1 LQFRKGQKYVKP
13 AFGPNPILSN
23 DEEQIVV
30 TCIFENHKRGFPR
43 RKEDVQESVNF
54 WTKIQ
59 ETIHLLTIAL
69 ARHGI
74 ELFFEGIQKFR
85 SVQEKL

>member
-1 LQFRKGQKYVKP
+1 VKP

-59 ETIHLLTIAL
+59 ETIHLL
-69 ARHGI
+69 
-74 ELFFEGIQKFR
+74 Q
-85 SVQEKL
+85 SP